1 MKTNFDIV
9 NLIDECL
16 KGDRAAQKQLYDMY
30 RVRLFT
36 VCLRYFNDKVDA
48 EDRFQEGWIKV
59 FSNLTQFKSDRG
71 TFYSWAR
78 KVFVNTCLEYL
89 RKRKM
94 YVQDIDDTFLLPI
107 DHQDVHSDLS
117 VQEMV
122 SILQTLP
129 TGYRTIFNLYVIEG
143 YTHKEIAEQLDI
155 SVSTSKTQ
163 LMKAKAIMRE
173 KVSIAFAV

>member
-1 MKTNFDIV
+1 
-9 NLIDECL
+9 
-16 KGDRAAQKQLYDMY
+16 
-30 RVRLFT
+30 
-36 VCLRYFNDKVDA
+36 
-48 EDRFQEGWIKV
+48 
-59 FSNLTQFKSDRG
+59 
-71 TFYSWAR
+71 
-78 KVFVNTCLEYL
+78 
-89 RKRKM
+89 M